1 MVSKNDSDS
10 HDAAYYKSLTRN
22 MVIIMILVSTIPLI
36 LITGILR
43 QYFYVSY
50 KEKAIDHLKVL
61 VKKHQQNIDRFLTI
75 KLAELRVVSRLF
87 PFEQLL
93 EEPFLNECLALLQQE
108 HTHSFVDIGVVNENG
123 IQTSYAGPFKLKEVD
138 YSRSDW
144 FKKALENEN
153 YISDVFPGI
162 RGIPHFIV
170 TTRIIYRGS
179 KWVVRAT
186 VDFEAFNSLVE
197 NIQIGKTGFA
207 FIVNKTGEFQTK
219 PRHEALA
226 SQGAY
231 KSLITGKSI
240 AKDEVTFAE
249 LSTDAG
255 NETIYCIAPLKQ
267 GHWFLV
273 YQQDASDA
281 YAVVERARSLSL
293 LIFVAGIFTVGSVSV
308 LLAQR
313 MVRKIQESDRQKE
326 MMNEQ
331 VIEAGKLASL
341 GELAAGIA
349 HEINNPVA
357 IMVEEAG
364 WMEDLLK
371 DDPQG
376 CFQNSEEFA
385 RSLNQIKVQGRRCK
399 EITHK
404 LLSFARKT
412 DPTVK
417 NVDLNELIEDVVAL
431 SEQRAKYAGVKI
443 DLHLSNDIPPVT
455 VSPSEIQQVML
466 NLINNSLDAMEKTG
480 GKIDITSRVDGSFV
494 VIDVADNGP
503 GIPKANLPRIFDP
516 FFTTK
521 PVGSGTGLGLSI
533 CYGIVKK
540 MGGDITV
547 NSAKGIGAEFHVHI
561 PWKNGRKA
569 SE

>member
-1 MVSKNDSDS
+1 MV
-10 HDAAYYKSLTRN
+10 
-22 MVIIMILVSTIPLI
+22 VIMLVVSMMPLV
-36 LITGILR
+36 LISGILPY
-43 QYFYVSY
+43 YFHVSY
-50 KEKAIDHLKVL
+50 QEKAVDHLKVL
-61 VKKHQQNIDRFLTI
+61 VKKHQQNIDRFLTL
-75 KLAELRVVSRLF
+75 KLADLRVVSRLF

-93 EEPFLNECLALLQQE
+93 EEPFLKECLSILQQE
-108 HTHSFVDIGVVNENG
+108 YKHSFVDIGVVDEKG
-123 IQTSYAGPFKLKEVD
+123 VQVSYAGPFKLREVD
-138 YSRSDW
+138 YSRADW
-144 FKKALENEN
+144 FKKALENES

-170 TTRIIYRGS
+170 TSLVNYRGA

-197 NIQIGKTGFA
+197 SIRIGKTGFA
-207 FIVNKTGEFQTK
+207 FIVNKGGEFQTK
-219 PRHEALA
+219 TRHEALA

-231 KSLITGKSI
+231 RSLIFGEAIT
-240 AKDEVTFAE
+240 DEEITFLE
-249 LSTDAG
+249 LSSEG
-255 NETIYCIAPLKQ
+255 GKETIYVVAPLKN
-267 GHWFLV
+267 GEWYLV

-281 YAVVERARSLSL
+281 YAVVERARWLSL
-293 LIFVAGIFTVGSVSV
+293 LIFIIGILAVGFVSM
-308 LLAQR
+308 LMARR
-313 MVRKIQESDRQKE
+313 MVRKIKESDQQKE

-371 DDPQG
+371 EEQQAHFENAD
-376 CFQNSEEFA
+376 EFA
-385 RSLNQIKVQGRRCK
+385 RSLNQIKVQGHRCK
-399 EITHK
+399 QITHK

-417 NVDLNELIEDVVAL
+417 NVNLNELIEDVVAL
-431 SEQRAKYAGVKI
+431 SEQRARYTAVKI
-443 DLHLSNDIPPVT
+443 NLHLGGDIPTVT

-466 NLINNSLDAMEKTG
+466 NLINNALDAMEKTG
-480 GKIDITSRVDGSFV
+480 GTIDITSRVDGSFV
-494 VIDVADNGP
+494 VVDVADNGP
-503 GIPKANLPRIFDP
+503 GIAKANLTRIFDP
-516 FFTTK
+516 FYTTK
-521 PVGSGTGLGLSI
+521 PVGKGTGLGLSI

-547 NSAKGIGAEFHVHI
+547 NSAKGVGATFHVHI
-561 PWKNGRKA
+561 PWPNEKKG